1 MNLAESSATP
11 LTVRRVAIDT
21 WRENVAYLRRDCPVV
36 RAEGFQALAK
46 VEVAANGQSILAVLN
61 VVDDR
66 ELLGDC
72 ELGLSEEAF
81 HRLGIDDGSPV
92 RIAHAEPPASLGALR
107 RRIGGQRLSQRDL
120 ELIVGDIAAR
130 RYSHIELAAFL
141 VATSQVELDRDEVLW
156 LTQAMAAVGQKLD
169 WRGLDGDGL
178 GTHLVVDKHCIGGL
192 PGNRT
197 SMIVVPIVAVHAETA
212 GLLIPKTSSR
222 AITSPAGTADTMECL
237 ARVELS
243 LDEMR
248 AVVRAEH
255 GCLAWGGRAAL
266 SPADDVLIS
275 VSRPLSLDAPAQM
288 VASILSKK
296 LAAGSTHL
304 VLDIPLGPTAKVRS
318 RADADKLAGLF
329 EDVGAKLG
337 LTIVTLITD
346 GAQPVGRGIGPL
358 LEARD
363 VMQVLHGDPAAP
375 ADLRE
380 KSLLL
385 AGRVIEFDPGVPA
398 GQGIARARAILD
410 SGAALAKMNAIIDAQ
425 GRQAFDWRAPP
436 LGALTHV
443 VAAEADGRITAIDCE
458 RIARIA
464 RLAGAPKARGAGVD
478 LLARLGDSVARG
490 APLYRVHATSSAELA
505 FALQVA
511 GRGSAFRVGPAAA
524 ARTSN

>member
-1 MNLAESSATP
+1 MTLTETPGTP
-11 LTVRRVAIDT
+11 LTVRRLAIDT

-46 VEVAANGQSILAVLN
+46 VEVAADGQSILAVLN
-61 VVDDR
+61 VIDDPA
-66 ELLGDC
+66 LLGDC

-81 HRLGIDDGSPV
+81 ARLGCADGSAV
-92 RIAHAEPPASLGALR
+92 RIAHAEPPASVGALR
-107 RRIGGQRLSQRDL
+107 RRIGGGRLSRRDL

-130 RYSHIELAAFL
+130 RYSHIELAAFV
-141 VATSQVELDRDEVLW
+141 VATSQVALDRDEVLW

-169 WRGLDGDGL
+169 WRGLDGNGGRD
-178 GTHLVVDKHCIGGL
+178 HRVVDKHCIGGL

-197 SMIVVPIVAVHAETA
+197 SMILVPIVAVHAETA

-248 AVVRAEH
+248 AVVRAQH

-275 VSRPLSLDAPAQM
+275 VSRPLSLDTPAQM

-304 VLDIPLGPTAKVRS
+304 VLDLPLGPTAKVRS
-318 RADADKLAGLF
+318 PPAAEELARLF
-329 EDVGAKLG
+329 EDVGGALG
-337 LTIVTLITD
+337 LTVVTLVTD
-346 GAQPVGRGIGPL
+346 GRQPVGRGIGPM

-380 KSLLL
+380 KALLL
-385 AGRVIEFDPGVPA
+385 AGRVIEFDPAVPP
-398 GQGIARARAILD
+398 GRGIDRARAILE
-410 SGAALAKMNAIIDAQ
+410 SGAALAKMQAIVAAQ
-425 GRQAFDWRAPP
+425 GDHAFDWRAPC
-436 LGALTHV
+436 LGELTHV
-443 VAAEADGRITAIDCE
+443 VTAEADGMISAIDCE
-458 RIARIA
+458 RVARIA

-478 LLARLGDSVARG
+478 LLARLGDRVARG
-490 APLYRVHATSSAELA
+490 APLYRIHATSAAELD
-505 FALQVA
+505 FAGQVA
-511 GRGSAFRVGPAAA
+511 RRGSAFRIEPSG
-524 ARTSN
+524 R